1 TRVSTSPLWVNMC
14 APEGYFGLL
23 SVIMPQKR
31 LFLLDPGSFC
41 QFFPEKHLG
50 IKQAWPESMT

>member
-1 TRVSTSPLWVNMC
+1 MC

-31 LFLLDPGSFC
+31 LFLLDSGSFC
-41 QFFPEKHLG
+41 QFFPEKCVG
-50 IKQAWPESMT
+50 IKGEQPESMT